1 MERVAGGGVPDVQVV
16 KKKDLI
22 AFLSYFLGSFLL
34 NSRTMM

>member
-22 AFLSYFLGSFLL
+22 VFLSYFLGFFVL
-34 NSRTMM
+34 NFRTMM

>member
-22 AFLSYFLGSFLL
+22 AFLSYFLGSFVL